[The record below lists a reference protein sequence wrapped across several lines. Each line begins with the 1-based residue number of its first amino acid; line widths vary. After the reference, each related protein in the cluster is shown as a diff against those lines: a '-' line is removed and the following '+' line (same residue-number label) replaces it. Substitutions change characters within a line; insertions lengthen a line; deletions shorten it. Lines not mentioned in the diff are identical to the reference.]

1 MATAAR
7 RLAAPAC
14 ALALLASVGAAMP
27 ADAAA
32 AYSTRVCAAQ
42 AVVRTSP
49 GGYTVGYLYRRDR
62 VRVSR
67 KSANRRWARVTTPT
81 DLRGW
86 VSARALCR

>member
-14 ALALLASVGAAMP
+14 ALALLGGAAAVP
-27 ADAAA
+27 SDAFA

-49 GGYTVGYLYRRDR
+49 GGFTVGYLYRRDR

-67 KSANRRWARVTTPT
+67 RSANRRWARVTTPT

-86 VSARALCR
+86 VAARSLCR

>member
-7 RLAAPAC
+7 RLAAPVC
-14 ALALLASVGAAMP
+14 VVALLGGAGAAMP
-27 ADAAA
+27 ADALA

-42 AVVRTSP
+42 AIVRTAP
-49 GGYTVGYLYRRDR
+49 GGFTVGYLYRRDR

-67 KSANRRWARVTTPT
+67 KSANRRWARITTPT

-86 VSARALCR
+86 VTARSLCR